1 VSLQF
6 FLAESATP
14 VQVLVMQSSIDKVLA
29 ERSEQDDLFSDAM
42 ALHARYCD
50 RKDKPHSCVG
60 QATLKRGEVCLDCP
74 LCGKG
79 EHHPW
84 RPQLVQQ
91 AEDILAA
98 AGLNFHMLNREGQ
111 SAVLN
116 KLQQVIRSA

>member
-1 VSLQF
+1 MSSENTLM
-6 FLAESATP
+6 SAP
-14 VQVLVMQSSIDKVLA
+14 VHAGVMQSSVEKVWV
-29 ERSEQDDLFSDAM
+29 ERAEQDDLFNDAM
-42 ALHARYCD
+42 SLHARYCD

-98 AGLNFHMLNREGQ
+98 AGLSFHMLNREGQ